1 MKYVLIGILAIVA
14 LIIFVVQVVV
24 CLIEILPTILI
35 GFVILGAIMLIYYL
49 IMAFKKRELNRYA
62 EKFSKER

>member
-49 IMAFKKRELNRYA
+49 IMAFR
-62 EKFSKER
+62 KED